1 MRFVSSAVLS
11 VLLAGCGPTL
21 APEIV
26 TVEIPERLKSC
37 TAEPAVPADGVT
49 HRELLADYWLPV
61 RSAGR
66 DCRAT
71 LDELVRALEADDD
84 LGK

>member
-1 MRFVSSAVLS
+1 MRCASSLALVA
-11 VLLAGCGPTL
+11 LLAGCGPTL

-26 TVEIPERLKSC
+26 TVEIPERLKTC
-37 TAEPAVPADGVT
+37 AAEPDVPADGVT

-71 LDELVRALEADDD
+71 LDELVRALEE
-84 LGK
+84 

>member
-1 MRFVSSAVLS
+1 MRCVTSLALAVL
-11 VLLAGCGPTL
+11 LFGCGPSL
-21 APEIV
+21 APELV

-37 TAEPAVPADGVT
+37 EAEPIVPPAPVT
-49 HRELLADYWLPV
+49 HRELLADYWLPL

-71 LDELVRALEADDD
+71 LRELVRALEAD
-84 LGK
+84 

>member
-1 MRFVSSAVLS
+1 MRCASSLALVA
-11 VLLAGCGPTL
+11 LLTGCGPTL

-26 TVEIPERLKSC
+26 TVEIPERLKAC
-37 TAEPAVPADGVT
+37 AAEPAVPADGVT
-49 HRELLADYWLPV
+49 HRELLADYWLPI

-71 LDELVRALEADDD
+71 LDELVRALETNH
-84 LGK
+84 

>member
-1 MRFVSSAVLS
+1 MRFASSLALVA
-11 VLLAGCGPTL
+11 LLAGCGPSL
-21 APEIV
+21 APELV
-26 TVEIPERLKSC
+26 TVEIPERLRSC
-37 TAEPAVPADGVT
+37 EAEPAVPAAPVT

-71 LDELVRALEADDD
+71 LDELVRALEAE
-84 LGK
+84 

>member
-1 MRFVSSAVLS
+1 MRFASSLALAA
-11 VLLAGCGPTL
+11 LLAGCGPSL
-21 APEIV
+21 APELV

-37 TAEPAVPADGVT
+37 AAEPAVPAAGVT

-71 LDELVRALEADDD
+71 LDELVKALDE
-84 LGK
+84 

>member
-1 MRFVSSAVLS
+1 MRCVSSFALAVFLG
-11 VLLAGCGPTL
+11 GCGPQL

-26 TVEIPERLKSC
+26 TVEIPERLKTC
-37 TAEPAVPADGVT
+37 AAEPAVPAEGVT
-49 HRELLADYWLPV
+49 HRALTDLYWLPV

-71 LDELVRALEADDD
+71 LDELVRALEANR
-84 LGK
+84 

>member
-1 MRFVSSAVLS
+1 MRFGISLALAA
-11 VLLAGCGPTL
+11 LLAGCGPQL

-26 TVEIPERLKSC
+26 AVEIPERLKSC
-37 TAEPAVPADGVT
+37 AAEPAVPADGVT
-49 HRELLADYWLPV
+49 HRELLADYWLPL

-71 LDELVRALEADDD
+71 LDELVRALEANH
-84 LGK
+84 

>member
-1 MRFVSSAVLS
+1 MRFGTSLALAAI
-11 VLLAGCGPTL
+11 LAGCGPSL
-21 APEIV
+21 APELV

-37 TAEPAVPADGVT
+37 EAEPIVPPAPVT

-71 LDELVRALEADDD
+71 LQELVKALEQAN
-84 LGK
+84 

>member
-1 MRFVSSAVLS
+1 MRFVSSLALVAF
-11 VLLAGCGPTL
+11 LAGCGPTL

-37 TAEPAVPADGVT
+37 EAEPVVPGDGVT

-71 LDELVRALEADDD
+71 LDELVRALEIE
-84 LGK
+84 